1 MPRQPATA
9 GGECQGGTAG
19 GSRWTPPQHLLLS
32 LQEVEGF
39 SFITQMA
46 SRSDHLPVA
55 LRLAVS
61 PTAP

>member
-1 MPRQPATA
+1 MP
-9 GGECQGGTAG
+9 GGHGWGVPLD
-19 GSRWTPPQHLLLS
+19 PPQHLLLS
-32 LQEVEGF
+32 LQEVESF